1 MNIITCYKSV
11 PDEQDIIVNSADGS
25 LDFSRADTKISQYD
39 LNAIETAN
47 QIKAQQADSK
57 VIALSIGGKALTN
70 MKARKDVLSR
80 GPDELVVVI
89 DDQLE
94 HALPHQTAITLGAA
108 AQKVGFDLIIC
119 GDGSADLN
127 AQQVSILLGE
137 TLQIPTINGVKKIV
151 SITADTV
158 IVERELE
165 DEIETL
171 SMPLP
176 AIIAVTSDINVPVI
190 PSMKAILGAAK
201 KPIQAWMMAD
211 IGLDNV
217 AALSSQSIA
226 APKQKVRQR
235 VIIEGDG
242 DDQIA
247 QFAEHLRKII

>member
-94 HALPHQTAITLGAA
+94 HALPHQTAIILGAA

-137 TLQIPTINGVKKIV
+137 TLQIPAINGVKKIV

-176 AIIAVTSDINVPVI
+176 AIIAVTSDVNVPVI

-201 KPIQAWMMAD
+201 KPVQAWTMAD

>member
-137 TLQIPTINGVKKIV
+137 TLQIPAINGVKKIV

-201 KPIQAWMMAD
+201 KTIQAWMMAD

>member
-1 MNIITCYKSV
+1 
-11 PDEQDIIVNSADGS
+11 

-47 QIKAQQADSK
+47 QIKAQQVDSK

-137 TLQIPTINGVKKIV
+137 TLQVPAINGVKNIV

-171 SMPLP
+171 SLPLP

-201 KPIQAWMMAD
+201 KPVQAWTMAD

-235 VIIEGDG
+235 IIIEGDG

>member
-80 GPDELVVVI
+80 GPGELVVVI

-137 TLQIPTINGVKKIV
+137 TLQIPAINGVKKIV

-201 KPIQAWMMAD
+201 KPVQAWTMAD

>member
-1 MNIITCYKSV
+1 M
-11 PDEQDIIVNSADGS
+11 
-25 LDFSRADTKISQYD
+25 
-39 LNAIETAN
+39 
-47 QIKAQQADSK
+47 
-57 VIALSIGGKALTN
+57 
-70 MKARKDVLSR
+70 
-80 GPDELVVVI
+80 
-89 DDQLE
+89 
-94 HALPHQTAITLGAA
+94 
-108 AQKVGFDLIIC
+108 GFDLIIC

-137 TLQIPTINGVKKIV
+137 TLQVPAINGVKNIV

-171 SMPLP
+171 SLPLP

-201 KPIQAWMMAD
+201 KLVQAWTMAD

-235 VIIEGDG
+235 IIIEGDG